1 VTARVRA
8 TAGAA
13 ADVPRRSERVTTLE
27 LFFDLVFVFT
37 ITQLSAVLAHDLRWE
52 GVAHVAIMLGLIW
65 YMYGGYAWLTNA
77 IALDEPLTRV
87 LLLAGMCG
95 YLVIAL
101 ALPTAFDG
109 SGLAFGLAYVAVVAV
124 HAWLFAHAA
133 GADAARSIVRLA
145 PSNVAGAVAVLI
157 GGALGGTAQVVL
169 WSAALL
175 AIWVIPRMVGG
186 DDFDVAPAHFVERH
200 GLVIIVAIGESV
212 VAIGIGAGGLAIDAE
227 LVLVAVL
234 GLLLSAALWWT
245 YFGGDD
251 ARAERALA
259 GLGRR
264 ERGRA
269 SLDAFGYAHLPLL
282 LGIVFLAVGLKKATG
297 HAYDPLDGGPALAL
311 AGGAALFLLGD
322 VWFRSVLRIGR
333 SLPRALGGVAA
344 FVTIPLGTEVA
355 AVAQLAALVLVVAAA
370 SLIPSPEGAVAR
382 GLGVRADTP

>member
-1 VTARVRA
+1 M
-8 TAGAA
+8 AA
-13 ADVPRRSERVTTLE
+13 PRRSERVTTLE

-37 ITQLSAVLAHDLRWE
+37 ITQLSAVLAGDLHWD
-52 GVAHVAIMLGLIW
+52 GLAHVAIMLALIW

-77 IALDEPLTRV
+77 IAPDEPLNRV

-101 ALPTAFDG
+101 AVPTAFAG
-109 SGLAFGLAYVAVVAV
+109 SGLTFGLAYVAVVAV

-133 GADAARSIVRLA
+133 GGHAAQAILRLA
-145 PSNVAGAVAVLI
+145 PSNAGSAIAVLI

-175 AIWVIPRMVGG
+175 GIWVIPRIAGG

-200 GLVIIVAIGESV
+200 ALVIIVAIGESV
-212 VAIGIGAGGLAIDAE
+212 VAIGIGAGQLAIDAE

-259 GLGRR
+259 RLGRR
-264 ERGRA
+264 ERGHA
-269 SLDAFGYAHLPLL
+269 SLDAFGFAHLPLL
-282 LGIVFLAVGLKKATG
+282 LGIVCVAVGLKKATG
-297 HAYDPLDGGPALAL
+297 HAYDPLATGPALAL

-333 SLPRALGGVAA
+333 SLPRAIGGVAA
-344 FVTIPLGTEVA
+344 LATVPLGTELA
-355 AVAQLAALVLVVAAA
+355 AVAQVAALVIVVAVA
-370 SLIPSPEGAVAR
+370 SLVPVAGEAPAGRLSAPVSPPR
-382 GLGVRADTP
+382 TR